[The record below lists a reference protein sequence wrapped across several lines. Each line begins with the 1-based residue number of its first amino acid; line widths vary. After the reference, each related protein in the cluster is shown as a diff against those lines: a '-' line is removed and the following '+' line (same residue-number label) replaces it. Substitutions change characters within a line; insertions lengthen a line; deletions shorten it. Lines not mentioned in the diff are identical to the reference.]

1 MFGSSTPDL
10 KAPSR
15 VLHAEQ
21 VGFYYPGFTSLA
33 LSSVTITLKSS
44 EAVGMVG
51 LSGSGKSTFGRLCK
65 GMYEQTEGW
74 FAVMN
79 NYSGSSSH
87 PPFLPCEAR
96 RSLVGWVEARP
107 EIQLFAETVRN
118 ETAFGPANQGFGD
131 EELDKRIHWAL
142 SAVGLEPSAYLSR
155 HPRSLSGGEKR
166 RLALASVAA
175 MHFSYYIFD
184 EPTASLD
191 PEGVTAFQNLIGS
204 LKERG
209 CGVLWLTHDLDSLP
223 GSVDRLV
230 GLDRGRL
237 VFNQPAVEVDW
248 EQLKSAMSQG
258 GMPSC
263 IARKPL
269 AIG

>member
-1 MFGSSTPDL
+1 
-10 KAPSR
+10 
-15 VLHAEQ
+15 
-21 VGFYYPGFTSLA
+21 
-33 LSSVTITLKSS
+33 
-44 EAVGMVG
+44 MVG
-51 LSGSGKSTFGRLCK
+51 LTGSGKSTFGRLCK
-65 GMYEQTEGW
+65 GMYEPTEGW
-74 FAVMN
+74 FSVKS
-79 NYSGSSSH
+79 NYSDCSSH
-87 PPFLPCEAR
+87 PPVLTSEAR

-107 EIQLFAETVRN
+107 EIQIFAETVHN
-118 ETAFGPANQGFGD
+118 EMAFGPANQGFVD
-131 EELDKRIHWAL
+131 EELGKRVHWAL
-142 SAVGLEPSAYLSR
+142 AAVGLEPSAYLNR

-191 PEGVTAFQNLIGS
+191 PEGVTTVQNLVKS

-209 CGVLWLTHDLDSLP
+209 CGVLWLAHDLDSLS

-237 VFNQPAVEVDW
+237 VFNQPAVKVDW

-258 GMPSC
+258 GMPSWELDS
-263 IARKPL
+263 PDYL
-269 AIG
+269 